1 MLLVFDLFHFRNIQL
16 FVQMVKNILFV
27 CTGNSARSIIA
38 EAIINNNFNNK
49 FKAYSAGSNPTGK
62 INSDIK
68 KFLEM
73 KNYDLS
79 KTTSK
84 NFDIFINS
92 EIKMDHVITVCN
104 NANNEVCPIWPK
116 KDQIIHWDIED
127 PVSKLINLNEN
138 EKNNIILNTFNVIN
152 EKIKNWIKN
161 EE

>member
-1 MLLVFDLFHFRNIQL
+1 M
-16 FVQMVKNILFV
+16 KNILFV

-38 EAIINNNFNNK
+38 ECIINNEYNDK
-49 FKAYSAGSNPTGK
+49 FKAYSAGSNPTGI
-62 INSDIK
+62 INTDIK
-68 KFLEM
+68 KFLET
-73 KNYDLS
+73 KNYDLNNIS
-79 KTTSK
+79 SK
-84 NFDIFINS
+84 NFDFFINS

-104 NANNEVCPIWPK
+104 NANKEVCPFWPK

-161 EE
+161 EEK

>member
-1 MLLVFDLFHFRNIQL
+1 M
-16 FVQMVKNILFV
+16 KNILFV

-38 EAIINNNFNNK
+38 ETIINNEHNDK
-49 FKAYSAGSNPTGK
+49 FKAYSAGSSPTGQ
-62 INSDIK
+62 INTDIK
-68 KFLEM
+68 KFLET

-79 KTTSK
+79 NISSK
-84 NFDIFINS
+84 NFDIYINS

-127 PVSKLINLNEN
+127 PVSKIANSNEN
-138 EKNNIILNTFNVIN
+138 EKNNIISNTFNVIN

-161 EE
+161 EEQ

>member
-1 MLLVFDLFHFRNIQL
+1 M
-16 FVQMVKNILFV
+16 KNILFV

-38 EAIINNNFNNK
+38 ETIINNEHNSK
-49 FKAYSAGSNPTGK
+49 FKAYSAGSNPTGN

-68 KFLEM
+68 KFLET

-79 KTTSK
+79 NLSSK

-104 NANNEVCPIWPK
+104 NANNELCPIWPK
-116 KDQIIHWDIED
+116 KDQVIHWDIGD
-127 PVSKLINLNEN
+127 PVSKMVNSNEN
-138 EKNNIILNTFNVIN
+138 EKNNIISNTFNVIN
-152 EKIKNWIKN
+152 KKIINWIKN

>member
-1 MLLVFDLFHFRNIQL
+1 M
-16 FVQMVKNILFV
+16 KNILFV

-38 EAIINNNFNNK
+38 ETIINNEYNSK
-49 FKAYSAGSNPTGK
+49 FKAYSAGSNPTGN

-68 KFLEM
+68 KFLET

-79 KTTSK
+79 NLSSK

-104 NANNEVCPIWPK
+104 NANNELCPIWPK
-116 KDQIIHWDIED
+116 KDQVIHWDIED
-127 PVSKLINLNEN
+127 PVSKLINSNEN

>member
-1 MLLVFDLFHFRNIQL
+1 M
-16 FVQMVKNILFV
+16 KNILFV

-38 EAIINNNFNNK
+38 ETIINNEYNDK
-49 FKAYSAGSNPTGK
+49 FKAYSAGSNPTGN

-68 KFLEM
+68 KFLET

-79 KTTSK
+79 NLSSK

-161 EE
+161 EEQ